1 MSTTPL
7 DVIAGASDRP
17 LVIGDIEIPC
27 YVLADET
34 RVLSQGG
41 FLQSIGRSRTPK
53 AGTGGIS
60 NVDELPFFLRSAR
73 LRPFISKE
81 LIMSTHPIIFRLT
94 SGQITVGYNALL
106 LPQICEVYLG
116 ARAAGRLRQSQQHI
130 ARRAEILIRGLA
142 TVGII
147 GLVDEATGYQQIR
160 ERRAL
165 AIILEEFIAKELQ
178 PWTKTFPYEFY
189 TEIARLKEWPE
200 IYSIKRPSV
209 IGHYTNDIVY
219 ARIAPGLLE
228 ELRSVNPTLPT
239 GSRKNRHHQWFTPD
253 LGHPRLKE
261 HLAAV
266 IALMRAAPNWTA
278 FQRSLQRAFHKL
290 NDNLLLPIED

>member
-1 MSTTPL
+1 MNTEPL
-7 DVIAGASDRP
+7 EVIAGAPDRP

-27 YVLADET
+27 YVLEDET
-34 RVLSQGG
+34 RVLSQRGVTAGIGLNPEAGFRMPQFMASRSITKYVSADSMPALKHPVRFKNPGG
-41 FLQSIGRSRTPK
+41 
-53 AGTGGIS
+53 GGIA
-60 NVDELPFFLRSAR
+60 L
-73 LRPFISKE
+73 
-81 LIMSTHPIIFRLT
+81 
-94 SGQITVGYNALL
+94 GYPATL
-106 LPQICEVYLG
+106 LPDICDVILA
-116 ARAAGRLRQSQQHI
+116 ARAAGSLQERQLPI
-130 ARRAEILIRGLA
+130 AQRCELLIRGLA
-142 TVGII
+142 QVGII
-147 GLVDEATGYQQIR
+147 ALVDEATGYQDIR
-160 ERRAL
+160 AKLAL
-165 AIILEEFIAKELQ
+165 AKILEEFIAKELQ

-239 GSRKNRHHQWFTPD
+239 GRRKTRHHQWFTPD

-266 IALMRAAPNWTA
+266 TALMRAAPNWSA
-278 FQRSLQRAFHKL
+278 FQRSLQRAFRKL